1 MLKTYFSL
9 VSALSQMPSRLI
21 RKRELFMSYAITERA
36 TIDGREDG
44 SFAADDSGGKT
55 FRVEGDLR

>member
-1 MLKTYFSL
+1 
-9 VSALSQMPSRLI
+9 MPSRLM

-36 TIDGREDG
+36 TIDDREDG